1 MYYLYGFIITTIL
14 FGIYSELLLGNISLR
29 PNSSGVIE
37 FNLMSMINYMLN
49 PLWNDFLWNKE
60 LLFYN
65 FIFVIVL
72 YTIFYLIVYIYV

>member
-14 FGIYSELLLGNISLR
+14 FVIYSELLLGNISLR

-37 FNLMSMINYMLN
+37 FNLMSMINYILN

-72 YTIFYLIVYIYV
+72 YTIFYLIIYV